1 MYFVLKLYI
10 SLTYKLIINI
20 MSMTIEQAKETFL
33 FDFIK
38 LEMIEKNTTELTKD
52 ILNSAYQKTVKFLSN
67 EENLSKLK
75 QATYNLIK
83 NGK

>member
-1 MYFVLKLYI
+1 
-10 SLTYKLIINI
+10 
-20 MSMTIEQAKETFL
+20 MTIEQAKQTFL

-38 LEMIEKNTTELTKD
+38 LEMIERKSTDLSQEV
-52 ILNSAYQKTVKFLSN
+52 LNAAYRKTVKFLSN
-67 EENLSKLK
+67 EENLSKLR

>member
-1 MYFVLKLYI
+1 
-10 SLTYKLIINI
+10 
-20 MSMTIEQAKETFL
+20 MTIEQAKETFL

-67 EENLSKLK
+67 EENLSKLR